1 MKITRRH
8 FLQAIVVTAG
18 TVEACGSDDEQP
30 PLVPPPED
38 GYQYFPQSVASGDP
52 RPNSIVLW
60 TRLDDPEDPTG
71 DYQVTVEVGLD
82 PVFTVPLAKKTGLV
96 ASNAHDHNI
105 KVKITGLQPR
115 TSCYYRFT
123 YEKNGKRLASRTGRT
138 RTAPAPDLDVP
149 IKFAVG
155 TCQDYIGRYYNSWQ
169 RALQIPDDFDF
180 VIFLGDYVYETT
192 GDPGFQSPAGSRAIV
207 FREPEGAIPLGTGT
221 TTYYAAQSVS
231 NYRDLYRT
239 IRSDRTLQIMHEN
252 FPFVFVWDDH
262 EYSDDCYGATATYSS
277 GLKDETNVDRRQNAE
292 LAFFESIPMD
302 HPDATSDV
310 VDIDALPRYPSTRI
324 YRDLVMGKHM
334 RLALADYRTYRPD
347 HLIPEDGYPGTV
359 VMDAA
364 ALASAGLD
372 SVFSSDTFAYV
383 NIDDPALSSQKL
395 TLILVYTQLAIAAG
409 LDSTAA
415 GARANAVIKG
425 NLALAYVNAV
435 LPQVGGMPIDPTGKP
450 RGMAWVHMGKRDL
463 FTRQGSRYVVIKET
477 LDAYSAYKFGTTQ
490 GASENVYGDAQQAWL
505 AETLAGPETW
515 KVLVSSVSLTSL
527 MVDLRDKM
535 DVPDATL
542 RNRYYLNADMWD
554 GFPSRRQQLLDQLN
568 AVAGAKALVLS
579 GDIHAALAS
588 VERGV
593 ACLTTPAIS
602 SQSVKGGAA
611 EVVTGAGFD
620 PSSAVYKYTV
630 DQIDQTFREA
640 NSGIA
645 FTDCDS
651 HGFLVVDLS
660 ADEIVATFHLIP
672 GANAET
678 DYASRPSELAKKFV
692 MRQFRVTPGS
702 IVPV

>member
-1 MKITRRH
+1 MKISRRN

-18 TVEACGSDDEQP
+18 TVEACGSDDTMP
-30 PLVPPPED
+30 PVVPPPED
-38 GYQYFPQSVASGDP
+38 GFQYFPQSIASGDP
-52 RPNSIVLW
+52 HPNSIVLW
-60 TRLDDPEDPTG
+60 TRLDDPEDPSG

-82 PVFTVPLAKKTGLV
+82 PVFTVMLAKKTGLV
-96 ASNAHDHNI
+96 ALNAHDHNI

-123 YEKNGKRLASRTGRT
+123 YEKNGKKLASRTGRT
-138 RTAPAPDLDVP
+138 RTAPAADFTGPL
-149 IKFAVG
+149 KFVVG

-192 GDPGFQSPAGSRAIV
+192 SGSRAVV
-207 FREPEGAIPLGTGT
+207 FRDPDGAIALTDGT

-239 IRSDRTLQIMHEN
+239 IHSDRQLQLMHEN
-252 FPFVFVWDDH
+252 FPFVFIWDDH
-262 EYSDDCYGATATYSS
+262 EYSDDCYGATATYTS
-277 GLKDETNVDRRQNAE
+277 GKTNETNVDRRQNAE

-302 HPDATSDV
+302 HPDVTSDV
-310 VDIDALPRYPSTRI
+310 VDFDALPRYPSTRI
-324 YRDLVMGKHM
+324 YRDLVMGKHL
-334 RLALADYRTYRPD
+334 RLAVADYRTYRPD
-347 HLIPEDGYPGTV
+347 HLIPEDGYPATV

-372 SVFSSDTFAYV
+372 SVFSSDAFAYV
-383 NIDDPALSSQKL
+383 NIDDPAFSSQKL
-395 TLILVYTQLAIAAG
+395 TLRIAYTQLA
-409 LDSTAA
+409 TAA
-415 GARANAVIKG
+415 GVDSTSAGERATAVVRG

-435 LPQVGGMPIDPTGKP
+435 LTNPAVGGMPIDPTGKP
-450 RGMAWVHMGKRDL
+450 RGIAWVHMGKRDL

-490 GASENVYGDAQQAWL
+490 GASENVYGDPQQAWL

-515 KVLVSSVSLTSL
+515 KVLVSSVSMTSL
-527 MVDLRDKM
+527 MVDLRDKT
-535 DVPDATL
+535 DVPDETL
-542 RNRYYLNADMWD
+542 RNRYYLNADMWV
-554 GFPSRRQQLLDQLN
+554 GFPTRRQQLLDQLN
-568 AVAGAKALVLS
+568 AVAGAKAVVLS
-579 GDIHAALAS
+579 GDIHAAFAS

-611 EVVTGAGFD
+611 GVVTGAGFD
-620 PSSAVYKYTV
+620 PGSAVYKYTV

-640 NSGIA
+640 NAGIA

-660 ADEIVATFHLIP
+660 AEEIVATFHLIP
-672 GANAET
+672 SANVET
-678 DYASRPSELAKKFV
+678 DYAARPADLAQKFV
-692 MRQFRVTPGS
+692 TKVFRVTPGS
-702 IVPV
+702 IVPA